1 MPGDFDFGL
10 SQEQEQRARDLHA
23 SSISVDM
30 CSMGP
35 GGPAMFAELPE
46 AAVRECLASQDNPIL
61 QFLAAMELPYEL
73 ASRDAASSDLLRR
86 YFTGHTAASYACG
99 GTTDLEL
106 EPLGRLKDRVEKIEW
121 MKIADCAEDFRRA
134 QRERTYVTYGY
145 SQPGGGGHPF
155 DLGQFDKA
163 RDLGMRSVMLTYN
176 NQDLVGAGCT
186 DRTNAGLSNYGLQV
200 LERLNELKLIVD
212 TSHCGRQ
219 TTLDA
224 CLFSKVPVT
233 ANHTLASMVFN
244 HDRGKS
250 DEELRA
256 IADTGGVIGVV
267 AVPFFMKS
275 PGVRADM
282 NDMLDHIDYIASKV
296 GWQHVGIG
304 NDWPF
309 MLTDEVAKAT
319 IGHALGDMGFR
330 EEHGVDI
337 SMYLDGY
344 EDSRDF
350 INITRG
356 LVSRGYEDDAIRGIL
371 GGNFVRVFED
381 VVG

>member
-10 SQEQEQRARDLHA
+10 SEEQEQRARELHA

-46 AAVRECLASQDNPIL
+46 EVVQETLAAHEDPLS

-73 ASRDAASSDLLRR
+73 AARGQQTDLLRS
-86 YFTGHTAASYACG
+86 YFGGHTSASYACA
-99 GTTDLEL
+99 GTTDAEL
-106 EPLGRLKDRVEKIEW
+106 APLGRLQARVDKTDW
-121 MKIADCAEDFRRA
+121 MKIADCAEDFRQA
-134 QRERTYVTYGY
+134 QREGTFVTYGY
-145 SQPGGGGHPF
+145 SQPGGGGHPT
-155 DLGQFDKA
+155 DLGQMDKA
-163 RDLGMRSVMLTYN
+163 KAMGMRSVMLTYN
-176 NQDLVGAGCT
+176 NQDQVGAGCT
-186 DRTNAGLSNYGLQV
+186 DRTNAGLSNFGLELV
-200 LERLNELKLIVD
+200 EKLNSIDLIVD

-224 CLFSKVPVT
+224 CLFSKAPVT

-256 IADTGGVIGVV
+256 VADTGGVIGVV
-267 AVPFFMKS
+267 AVPFFMKP
-275 PGVRADM
+275 PGIGANM
-282 NDMLDHIDYIASKV
+282 NDMLDHIDHIVSVV

-309 MLTDEVAKAT
+309 GLSDDVARGS
-319 IGHALGDMGFR
+319 IGTLLGSMGFR
-330 EEHGVDI
+330 KEHGVDI

-344 EDSRDF
+344 EDARDF

-356 LVSRGYEDDAIRGIL
+356 LVARGYEDEAISGIL